1 MAKIKVKI
9 PAGKHPYSIERF
21 YLKELLLYFDNFF
34 SDLFKDL
41 KNIGL
46 DLKLDSFDNKT
57 KFSLFDLVDKMN
69 LDDLTC
75 NHTTMINYEL
85 DQKEETK
92 LFDYYLKEI
101 YDYKPI
107 EIKKDSNLFAY
118 DLFDFHRNKISNITK
133 VFNLKLADISKNT
146 SDYNYKIWL
155 KQVKA
160 GLKVDIFKAEPFLE
174 TEIEAFTAE
183 NVRLIKNI
191 NHIAVDKIQSV
202 VTEAVK
208 NGDTAKNI
216 IPKVKNI
223 LSVNQTRAALI
234 AVDQISKLNGTL
246 TKQRQTNLG
255 VKEYDWL
262 TVGDE
267 RVRLSHRA
275 LNGKRF
281 KWDSPPSEGH
291 PSQRVRCRCQAMPVF
306 ESIEGLNIL

>member
-1 MAKIKVKI
+1 MAKIKAKI
-9 PAGKHPYSIERF
+9 PAGKHPFSIERF
-21 YLKELLLYFDNFF
+21 YLKELLIYFDSFF
-34 SDLFKDL
+34 AELFKEL
-41 KNIGL
+41 KNIGF
-46 DLKLDSFDNKT
+46 DLKFDSSDNT
-57 KFSLFDLVDKMN
+57 DLFINIINSIN
-69 LDDLTC
+69 LDAVSC
-75 NHTTMINYEL
+75 NEYEL
-85 DQKEETK
+85 
-92 LFDYYLKEI
+92 LFKAFHDEI
-101 YDYKPI
+101 YNYKPVP
-107 EIKKDSNLFAY
+107 EAKRDNNLFAY
-118 DLFDFHRNKISNITK
+118 DLFDFYRNKINNITK
-133 VFNLKLADISKNT
+133 VFNIKLTGIAKNT

-160 GLKVDIFKAEPFLE
+160 GLKVDIFKAEPFLS

-191 NHIAVDKIQSV
+191 NNIAVDQIQTL

-223 LSVNQTRAALI
+223 LSVNQTRATLI

-267 RVRLSHRA
+267 RVRLTHRA

-291 PSQRVRCRCQAMPVF
+291 PSQPVRCRCQAMPVF